1 MKPKKNTT
9 RDALKIIDMLY
20 FDGHADR
27 KAELEQEILNARVA
41 HQVYQLRTR
50 SGLTQRQLAERVGTT
65 ASVICRLEDND
76 YGGHSL
82 RMLQRIGFVL
92 GQKVEVRFKPLGAS
106 GPSGVRSRPSK
117 TR

>member
-1 MKPKKNTT
+1 MRSKDGKTQN
-9 RDALKIIDMLY
+9 ALQIIDKLY
-20 FDGHADR
+20 FEGRADR
-27 KAELEQEILNARVA
+27 LAELEQEILNARVA
-41 HQVYQLRTR
+41 REVYQLRTR
-50 SGLTQRQLAERVGTT
+50 FGLTQRQLAARLGTT

-92 GQKVEVRFKPLGAS
+92 GQRVEVRFKPKGSIRASKPRS
-106 GPSGVRSRPSK
+106 GPPN